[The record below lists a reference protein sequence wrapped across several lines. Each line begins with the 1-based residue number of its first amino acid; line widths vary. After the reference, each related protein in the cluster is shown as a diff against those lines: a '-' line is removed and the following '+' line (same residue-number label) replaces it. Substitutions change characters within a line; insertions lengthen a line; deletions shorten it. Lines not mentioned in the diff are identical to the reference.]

1 MLLAVTR
8 RFGFALVLGLSVP
21 FSVACAAGRWQPL
34 GAHDVATQVDPQ
46 AAYATVLQTATAKN
60 YTVVL
65 KDDAGKKV
73 RLQARS
79 NSKSYI
85 DVMVLADRVKL
96 EPVGAFV
103 RGDKV
108 HKQLNN
114 EVNNLEFDLKQRLAS
129 GGAAPAGGAA
139 PTAAAPSSQ
148 PVAVD
153 SGSAPA
159 AWSEPAYDPSVWGNG
174 NFTCLPV
181 RVPPE
186 HQAALSLQ
194 LSNGDKADLQLSL
207 AYDQGLCRSPAQ
219 CRQPGGCPALGI
231 GDAERVNRLAAR
243 LSRGEV
249 GSKATLLDGGKPIAT
264 IDLAHH
270 GSIAQALSEQ
280 KH

>member
-1 MLLAVTR
+1 MLLAATR
-8 RFGFALVLGLSVP
+8 RFGFALLLGLSVSL
-21 FSVACAAGRWQPL
+21 SVGCAGRWQPL
-34 GAHDVATQVDPQ
+34 GAPDVTTQVDQQ
-46 AAYATVLQTATAKN
+46 AAYNTVLQTATAKN
-60 YTVVL
+60 YVVVS
-65 KDDAGKKV
+65 KDDVGKKV
-73 RLQARS
+73 RLQAQS
-79 NSKSYI
+79 NSKSFI
-85 DVMVLADRVKL
+85 DVTVLSDRVKL
-96 EPVGAFV
+96 APAGAFV

-108 HKQLNN
+108 HKTLKN
-114 EVNNLEFDLKQRLAS
+114 EVNNFEFELKQRFAK
-129 GGAAPAGGAA
+129 GGAAPAETAPAA
-139 PTAAAPSSQ
+139 QPAQ
-148 PVAVD
+148 PVAD
-153 SGSAPA
+153 AGAAPA

-181 RVPPE
+181 RVPPD

-249 GSKATLLDGGKPIAT
+249 GPKATLLDAGKPIAT
-264 IDLAHH
+264 VDLAHH
-270 GSIAQALSEQ
+270 GSIVQALSEQ